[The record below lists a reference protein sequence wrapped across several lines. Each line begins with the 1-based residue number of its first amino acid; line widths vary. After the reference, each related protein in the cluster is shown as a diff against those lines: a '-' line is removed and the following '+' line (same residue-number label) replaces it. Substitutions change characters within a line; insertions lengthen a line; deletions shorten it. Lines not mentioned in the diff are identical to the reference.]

1 MNKYDNLLLH
11 ILLGFLVWM
20 VLFILLFGVECKAQD
35 VNTDWQ
41 HRQQEQRQEFERRRQ
56 ENIQYQMEYDIRR
69 LEQQQQEF
77 ERQLEYERNDP
88 YSPY

>member
-11 ILLGFLVWM
+11 IMLGFLIGM
-20 VLFILLFGVECKAQD
+20 VISILIFGVECKAQD

-56 ENIQYQMEYDIRR
+56 ENIQHQMEYDIRR
-69 LEQQQQEF
+69 LERQEF
-77 ERQLEYERNDP
+77 ERRLWEEQNNM

>member
-1 MNKYDNLLLH
+1 MNKYDNLFLH
-11 ILLGFLVWM
+11 ILLGFVVGM
-20 VLFILLFGVECKAQD
+20 VLSMLIFGVECKAQD

-56 ENIQYQMEYDIRR
+56 ENIQHQMEYDIRR
-69 LEQQQQEF
+69 LERQEF
-77 ERQLEYERNDP
+77 ERRLWEEQNNM

>member
-11 ILLGFLVWM
+11 ILLGFVVGM
-20 VLFILLFGVECKAQD
+20 VLSMLIFGVECKAQD

-56 ENIQYQMEYDIRR
+56 ENIQHQMEYDIRR
-69 LEQQQQEF
+69 LERQEF
-77 ERQLEYERNDP
+77 ERRLWEEQNNM